1 MKKQSTTQGGRRR
14 RAGCDG
20 QVTEFERR
28 DLGSDI
34 RTAGVGCVLR
44 RRSKATSILLNGDLV
59 ARPRPKGARRG
70 LGYQTMLKLIVR
82 EHLDE
87 Y

>member
-44 RRSKATSILLNGDLV
+44 RRSKATSILLDGDLV
-59 ARPRPKGARRG
+59 ARPGRRELAEG
-70 LGYQTMLKLIVR
+70 SVTR
-82 EHLDE
+82 RCSS
-87 Y
+87 